1 MNEITMIPIDY
12 LRHHPDNPR
21 KDLGDLTE
29 LSESIKVNGIMQNL
43 TVVNADPD
51 KVEEKTDYN
60 LFWVVIGNRRMEAA
74 KMAGL
79 TELPCVLSDMDQ
91 KTQIAT
97 MLEENMQRQDL
108 TVYEQAEGFQMM
120 MDLGYTEKE
129 IGKKTGFSAKTVKER
144 LKLTKLN
151 KKNFAKAVNR
161 GATLLDLIEV
171 TKLDSKADQNK
182 VMEYAGTEN
191 FRKEMLDALKE
202 QEFRKNKSRLEPIV
216 SAAMNEMPEGERY
229 NSKWE
234 RCWSDDF
241 KLSGT
246 EEELRKHVEKLKKRY
261 PDVPWVYQF
270 WKYQDGAIEFYHGKP
285 KKEAEQVPDGE
296 LSERQLALRRG
307 KHLRYVKSFWEKAYE
322 LRKDFVMNYTVANG
336 QSTSTIGKIMVRYA
350 LSNQISWTGE
360 IGKSHDWSDKLI
372 REMLRLPEKPVEV
385 ENREDPTEDKYLT
398 VWEQIDGKPD
408 IPLVRIML
416 IWAVAGGVFWPD
428 AADHGLYD
436 YHDGH
441 YSKGSYQA
449 NGVVELYD
457 FLVDCGYQLSD
468 MEKQLLDGTHECYK
482 EES

>member
-1 MNEITMIPIDY
+1 MNEIKMIPIGD
-12 LRHHPDNPR
+12 LEHHPDNPR
-21 KDLGDLTE
+21 KDLGDLEE
-29 LSESIKVNGIMQNL
+29 LTASIKANGILQNL
-43 TVVNADPD
+43 TVVADLQRA
-51 KVEEKTDYN
+51 KY
-60 LFWVVIGNRRMEAA
+60 LVVIGNRRFEAA
-74 KMAGL
+74 KAAGL
-79 TELPCVLSDMDQ
+79 VELPCVISDMDY
-91 KTQIAT
+91 KTQVAT

-129 IGKKTGFSAKTVKER
+129 IGEKTGFSTKTVKDR
-144 LKLTKLN
+144 LKLTKLD
-151 KKNFAKAVNR
+151 KKNFSKAVNK

-171 TKLDSKADQNK
+171 TKLESKGDQNDVLK
-182 VMEYAGTEN
+182 YAGTEN
-191 FRKEMLDALKE
+191 FRKELMDALAE
-202 QEFRKNKSRLEPIV
+202 QEYRKNKSRLEPVVKEYMQEI
-216 SAAMNEMPEGERY
+216 PDGERY
-229 NSKWE
+229 ESKWE
-234 RCWSDDF
+234 RCYSDSF

-261 PDVPWVYQF
+261 PDVPWVYTF
-270 WKYQDGAIEFYHGKP
+270 WKYQGGEIEFYHGKP
-285 KKEAEQVPDGE
+285 KKEAEQLPDGE

-350 LSNQISWTGE
+350 LSHQISWSGE

-372 REMLRLPEKPVEV
+372 REMLRLPEEPVEV
-385 ENREDPTEDKYLT
+385 ENREDPAKDKYLT
-398 VWEQIDGKPD
+398 VWEQIDGKSD

-468 MEKQLLDGTHECYK
+468 MEKQLLDGTHECYQP
-482 EES
+482 EAGV